1 MKLKEF
7 RIKLHLTQQQV
18 ADSIGINQRTYS
30 GYENEQSEPSIENL
44 IKLAKLFGV
53 SVDTLIGNDAEIV
66 DITLLDENRKYL
78 VNKIVKQLDDIQVG
92 KLIGYMDK

>member
-1 MKLKEF
+1 MKLQEF